1 MRWVIKFLRNL
12 TWREWLALP
21 FILLALPFMLLTILF
36 GTIAILI
43 AGWHSDPLFENWRKS
58 YWP

>member
-21 FILLALPFMLLTILF
+21 FMVLTILF
-36 GTIAILI
+36 GTIAILV
-43 AGWHSDPLFENWRKS
+43 AGWRSDPLFENWRKT